1 MATDKLMNHTQGES
15 IITNLST
22 IATNLQSVSAISP
35 AKFGMGYAV
44 CDTAAGTAA
53 KTANLANYT
62 LTEGALVTVKF
73 TYANTAA
80 NATLNLNNTGAKAI
94 LYKGAALANNVISAG
109 DICTFIYS
117 TNAYSIVNIDTL
129 TGAGTGTVTQIGAE
143 NGLITD
149 QTGGAD
155 IQHDGKIGL
164 NLKSASTITAVSNPD
179 TTTNKTYPVALDSNG
194 YPGVAVPWTD
204 TTYSVFNTAN
214 DGLVPASDGTG
225 ETGMFL
231 KGDGTWATPT
241 GTTYS
246 QGTGINIDGSNV
258 ISNTGV
264 TAVTASDSSTGT
276 NGTIS
281 VTTNGNTAEV
291 PVKGLGTAAYT
302 AASDYAAASHNQ
314 GISTI
319 TGISTTGSAVTNVST
334 TATTAETGYISV
346 SSYDSDTKTLTLKG
360 ILAPKASTFVQT
372 TS

>member
-94 LYKGAALANNVISAG
+94 LYKGSALANNVISAG

-149 QTGGAD
+149 QSGNAD

-164 NLKSASTITAVSNPD
+164 NLKSSSPITAVSNPD
-179 TTTNKTYPVALDSNG
+179 TTTNKTYPVALDANG

-204 TTYSVFNTAN
+204 
-214 DGLVPASDGTG
+214 
-225 ETGMFL
+225 
-231 KGDGTWATPT
+231 
-241 GTTYS
+241 TTYS

-264 TAVTASDSSTGT
+264 TAVTASNATTGT

-281 VTTNGNTAEV
+281 VTTNGTTAEV

-302 AASDYAAASHNQ
+302 ASTDYAAASHNQ
-314 GISTI
+314 AIGTI
-319 TGISTTGSAVTNVST
+319 TGISTTGTAVTNVST